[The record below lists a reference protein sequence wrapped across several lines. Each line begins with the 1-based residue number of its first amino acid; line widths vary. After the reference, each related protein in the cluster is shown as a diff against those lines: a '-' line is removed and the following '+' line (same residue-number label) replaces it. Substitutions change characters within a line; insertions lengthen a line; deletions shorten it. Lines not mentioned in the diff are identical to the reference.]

1 MVKKDKQTY
10 PRPRKEM
17 LRIMKSADK
26 EGHILETIIEE
37 FALHPFSMPAL
48 WDCRE
53 YFYRL
58 DTNDCIKNPVL
69 VTHLALISSM
79 AGRLDQAKDYMKL
92 I

>member
-48 WDCRE
+48 WDGRE
-53 YFYRL
+53 YF
-58 DTNDCIKNPVL
+58 
-69 VTHLALISSM
+69 
-79 AGRLDQAKDYMKL
+79 
-92 I
+92 

>member
-10 PRPRKEM
+10 SRPRKEM
-17 LRIMKSADK
+17 LRIMKNADK

-53 YFYRL
+53 HWLYR
-58 DTNDCIKNPVL
+58 IFF
-69 VTHLALISSM
+69 S
-79 AGRLDQAKDYMKL
+79 G
-92 I
+92 